1 MGAVFDDDTKCALD
15 MVAAFSRWDMRKA
28 RLAWLAWLYQSEADG
43 HTERGVEEF
52 TRTQPAHAARA
63 YSALQHLAE
72 REMVTSTNRWERP
85 ARVKLTD
92 LGRRCVE
99 SGTDPEEYMTN
110 EQSLP
115 QSLSIDASGGGSVVV
130 GRGNAAAAGD
140 GGTAI
145 AGSGNTVQASALE
158 ADDLIALLS
167 RVKINLPMQSA
178 SAQEQ
183 VDELIAQAQDEED
196 TPTLR
201 ARIWGRIASIAASAG
216 LFDFIREKFET
227 TFLGT

>member
-1 MGAVFDDDTKCALD
+1 MFDDDTKCALD
-15 MVAAFSRWDMRKA
+15 IVAAFSRWDMRKA
-28 RLAWLAWLYQSEADG
+28 RFAWLAWLYQSEADG
-43 HTERGVEEF
+43 HTERRVKDF
-52 TRTQPAHAARA
+52 TRTHPPYAARA
-63 YSALQHLAE
+63 YAALQYLAE
-72 REMVTSTNRWERP
+72 REMIASPNGWDRP
-85 ARVKLTD
+85 ALVKLTD

-99 SGTDPEEYMTN
+99 SETDPEEYMAN

-115 QSLSIDASGGGSVVV
+115 QSLSIDASRGGSVVV

-167 RVKINLPMQSA
+167 RVKINLPMRSD
-178 SAQEQ
+178 QEQ
-183 VDELIAQAQDEED
+183 VDELIAQAEEEED

-201 ARIWGRIASIAASAG
+201 ARMWGRIASIAAGAG

-227 TFLGT
+227 TFLGNGA